1 MFTLRLGENEHDQSE
16 MEVKNTEMK
25 IDKRRL
31 TIDD

>member
-1 MFTLRLGENEHDQSE
+1 MFTLRLGENDQSE
-16 MEVKNTEMK
+16 LEVQNTEMK

>member
-1 MFTLRLGENEHDQSE
+1 MFTLRLGENDQSE